1 MRVRESL
8 IRDALRLVVWYPIRW
23 LLALLPFRSGAAI
36 LAGMGNLH
44 FRCSRRKS
52 AQLQAT
58 LTALGL
64 GGENPQVAVRGY
76 FQNHYLDQ
84 LFVLIAPKIN
94 RGNLGDLVTLVGLDH
109 LDQARAAGKGVILV
123 HGHFGPAQ
131 LPLVILALLGYPMHQ
146 LGNPSDEGLSWIG
159 RNVAYRLRMHYEK
172 LMPAEIIAVRKF
184 LRPAF
189 TALAKNGIVMTT
201 GDGSGREE
209 AFGEHF
215 QTIFLGRPYR
225 VPLGPARLAEKTGAA
240 LLPLFVVPDPEKM
253 FRIVIGPNI
262 VQAADGRQS
271 PAMLMQCFIDLYE
284 QQVGRNPGY
293 MHFLDRIP
301 AVDEGR

>member
-23 LLALLPFRSGAAI
+23 LLGLLPFRWGAAI

-44 FRCSRRKS
+44 YRCSRRKS
-52 AQLQAT
+52 AQIEAT
-58 LTALGL
+58 LSVLGL
-64 GGENPQVAVRGY
+64 GGENPQAAVRGY

-94 RGNLGDLVTLVGLDH
+94 RDNLDGLVSLVGLDG
-109 LDQARAAGKGVILV
+109 LDQARAAGKGVVLV

-131 LPLVILALLGYPMHQ
+131 LPLVVLALLGYPMHQ

-159 RNVAYRLRMHYEK
+159 RNVAYRLRMRYEK

-215 QTIFLGRPYR
+215 LTTFLGRPYR

-240 LLPLFVVPDPEKM
+240 LLPLFVVPDPRKL
-253 FRIVIGPNI
+253 FRIVIG
-262 VQAADGRQS
+262 QELRRLGDG
-271 PAMLMQCFIDLYE
+271 PDCGAVLMARFINMYE
-284 QQVGRNPGY
+284 QQVRTTPGY
-293 MHFLDRIP
+293 LHFLDRLP
-301 AVDEGR
+301 VVVEGK